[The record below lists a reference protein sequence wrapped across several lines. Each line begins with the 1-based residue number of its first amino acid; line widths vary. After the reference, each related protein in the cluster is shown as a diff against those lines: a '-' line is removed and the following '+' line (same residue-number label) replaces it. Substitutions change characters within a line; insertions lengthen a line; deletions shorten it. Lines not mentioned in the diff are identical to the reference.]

1 MVVLAAPLVVVVVA
15 ASCVNKQSVSRRH
28 DCIQYTYLYMFVT
41 HIPIKKGTPNATQLK
56 NNGMC

>member
-15 ASCVNKQSVSRRH
+15 ASCANKQSVSRRH
-28 DCIQYTYLYMFVT
+28 DCIQYTYMFVT
-41 HIPIKKGTPNATQLK
+41 YIPIKKGTPDATQLK